1 MPSRLFLRHNAFFL
15 LRLPLRLCLPS
26 SSSSKLQYYFTL
38 APLKLSTFYRNLQML
53 VCHWKVTWDRIK
65 GPSIESSPFFP
76 QFQVTNIPTTN
87 GRGRYVVVAASP
99 YLAPTAPTAPKRHTL
114 LHQRPLSLAFA
125 AASSKFDQSP
135 LYMV

>member
-1 MPSRLFLRHNAFFL
+1 MPSRLFLHHNAFFL
-15 LRLPLRLCLPS
+15 LHLPLRPSLP

-99 YLAPTAPTAPKRHTL
+99 YLAPTAPKRHTL

>member
-1 MPSRLFLRHNAFFL
+1 MPSRLFLHHNASFL
-15 LRLPLRLCLPS
+15 LRLPLRLCLPSS

-76 QFQVTNIPTTN
+76 QFQVTNIPTN

-99 YLAPTAPTAPKRHTL
+99 YLAPTAPKRHTL
-114 LHQRPLSLAFA
+114 LHQRPLSLTFAA